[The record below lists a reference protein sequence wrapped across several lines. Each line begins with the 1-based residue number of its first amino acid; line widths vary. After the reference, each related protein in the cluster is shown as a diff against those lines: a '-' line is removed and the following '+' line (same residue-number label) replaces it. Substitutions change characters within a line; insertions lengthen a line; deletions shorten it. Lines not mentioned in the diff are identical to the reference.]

1 MYFVDSGYQRTHGC
15 LPPVVVSCA
24 HTHTIA
30 TIRIIN
36 TIETNSITTRL
47 ALNECW
53 DFFFLLSI
61 NSFAWISP
69 GTREPRDRY
78 RFTQNV
84 AICRLHDDTM
94 TEYYSN
100 FVARFSFLEFFFVF
114 KKIGRFFLLACESE
128 IKMSDERQAMINH
141 VKWRKKN
148 VVLTVN
154 VVSNTSVFFVALI
167 ANLNSLF
174 RKTCNQS
181 DCREMDWKKTRRV
194 WFTFVDLIQI
204 QLLIICRNED

>member
-1 MYFVDSGYQRTHGC
+1 MLTFRAVNAILQTHWNKKSRISSRMYFVDSGYQRTHGC

-141 VKWRKKN
+141 VKWRKKKC
-148 VVLTVN
+148 
-154 VVSNTSVFFVALI
+154 SVDGQCCFEYQRFFCCFD
-167 ANLNSLF
+167 SKF
-174 RKTCNQS
+174 
-181 DCREMDWKKTRRV
+181 E
-194 WFTFVDLIQI
+194 F
-204 QLLIICRNED
+204 IIS